1 MYMKYK
7 DKMNE
12 DIFLTTKNAIHQQ
25 WMNIPE
31 LVNFT
36 PWPTDLTL
44 KEIKPNH
51 IPAST
56 ILQKWKTGLNPQTKK
71 LHECICTL
79 TPHVNWQQTYFKE
92 ELGRDFLNRYGFF
105 ELLGPTGHFHT
116 IQTRAYIAYWDSQLY
131 YPWHFHEAEELY
143 FIISGQAEFELEG
156 QQPEILTATKTCF
169 HRSNQPHA
177 LTTHSQPVL
186 ALVIWRGS
194 GLTLKSSLLVHK

>member
-1 MYMKYK
+1 MEYK
-7 DKMNE
+7 NKMNE

-36 PWPTDLTL
+36 PWPTDMTL

-56 ILQKWKTGLNPQTKK
+56 ILQKWITGLNPQTKR

-79 TPHVNWQQTYFKE
+79 APHVNWQQTYFEE

-105 ELLGPTGHFHT
+105 EFLGQLGISIPFRHVHVSHIGTVNFITHGIST
-116 IQTRAYIAYWDSQLY
+116 KQKNYIL
-131 YPWHFHEAEELY
+131 
-143 FIISGQAEFELEG
+143 
-156 QQPEILTATKTCF
+156 
-169 HRSNQPHA
+169 
-177 LTTHSQPVL
+177 
-186 ALVIWRGS
+186 
-194 GLTLKSSLLVHK
+194 SSLAKQDSS